1 MLQVDHLS
9 VRYDPGDRRRAL
21 EDVTFSVADGQ
32 RVALLGPNGAGKS
45 TLLLTLVG
53 ILTPEA
59 GGAAVDGLPVTP
71 ENLREIRRHLG
82 LVFQNPDDQLFM
94 PSVYQDAAFGPRNYG
109 LPEEEVSARVDGV
122 LAELGISDLRS
133 RMVHKLSG
141 GEKRL
146 AALAGVLVMEPS
158 VLLLDE
164 PTSFLD
170 LEAVSRL
177 TECLAGLKQSLL
189 ITTHDLPFAAG
200 LCTRFLFLNRGK
212 LLGDYTR
219 RELAEH
225 PALLDA
231 LGYPREWMR
240 ENSAGSAPAEK

>member
-1 MLQVDHLS
+1 MLEVNHLS

-21 EDVTFSVADGQ
+21 EDVSFSVSDGE

-53 ILTPEA
+53 ILSPEE
-59 GGAAVDGLPVTP
+59 GSAAVDGIPVTR
-71 ENLREIRRHLG
+71 ETLREIRKHLG

-109 LPEEEVSARVDGV
+109 LPEEEVSARVEGA
-122 LAELGISDLRS
+122 LERLGIADLRN

-170 LEAVSRL
+170 LDAVSRL
-177 TECLAGLKQSLL
+177 TNCLRGLDQSLL
-189 ITTHDLPFAAG
+189 ITTHDLPFAAQV
-200 LCTRFLFLNRGK
+200 CNRFLFLNRGS
-212 LLGDYTR
+212 LAGSYTR
-219 RELAEH
+219 QELTAQPEI
-225 PALLDA
+225 LDS
-231 LGYPREWMR
+231 LGYPKDWIV
-240 ENSAGSAPAEK
+240 

>member
-1 MLQVDHLS
+1 MLQVNHLS

-21 EDVTFSVADGQ
+21 EDVTFSAADGE

-53 ILTPEA
+53 VLMPEE
-59 GGAAVDGLPVTP
+59 GGAEVDRLPVTP

-94 PSVYQDAAFGPRNYG
+94 PSVYQDTAFGPRNCG
-109 LPEEEVSARVDGV
+109 LPEEEISARVDNV
-122 LAELGISDLRS
+122 LTRLGIARLRN

-146 AALAGVLVMEPS
+146 VTLAGVLVMEPS
-158 VLLLDE
+158 ILLLDE

-170 LEAVSRL
+170 LDAEARL
-177 TECLAGLKQSLL
+177 TDCLTGLRQSLL
-189 ITTHDLPFAAG
+189 IATRDLPFAAKV
-200 LCTRFLFLNRGK
+200 CTRFLFLNCGK
-212 LLGDYTR
+212 LVGNYTR
-219 RELAEH
+219 QELRESPE
-225 PALLDA
+225 LLDS
-231 LGYPREWMR
+231 LGYPREL
-240 ENSAGSAPAEK
+240 SL

>member
-1 MLQVDHLS
+1 MLQVNHLS

-21 EDVTFSVADGQ
+21 EDVTFSVADGE

-53 ILTPEA
+53 ILMPEE
-59 GGAAVDGLPVTP
+59 GGAEVDNLSVTP
-71 ENLREIRRHLG
+71 ENLREIRKHLG

-109 LPEEEVSARVDGV
+109 LPEEEISARVDSV
-122 LAELGISDLRS
+122 LARLGITGLRN

-146 AALAGVLVMEPS
+146 VALAGVLVMDPS
-158 VLLLDE
+158 ILLLDE

-170 LEAVSRL
+170 LDAASRL
-177 TECLAGLKQSLL
+177 TDCLTGLRQSLL
-189 ITTHDLPFAAG
+189 ITTHDLPFVAKV
-200 LCTRFLFLNRGK
+200 CSRFLFLNHGK
-212 LLGDYTR
+212 LVGNYTR
-219 RELAEH
+219 QELRESPE
-225 PALLDA
+225 LLTS
-231 LGYPREWMR
+231 LGYPREL
-240 ENSAGSAPAEK
+240 AL